1 MDVTKGNH
9 PSGRFTISVTLHDG
23 SYAKSEFEAVS
34 LTASK
39 SGYTSVSMHFNTDE
53 QRQKFIKH
61 IVEAPITTY
70 D

>member
-9 PSGRFTISVTLHDG
+9 PSGRFTLSVTLQDE
-23 SYAKSEFEAVS
+23 SEFEAVS

-39 SGYTSVSMHFNTDE
+39 SGYTTVSMHFDTAE
-53 QRQKFIKH
+53 QRQEFIKH
-61 IVEAPITTY
+61 VTEAPITTY

>member
-9 PSGRFTISVTLHDG
+9 PSGRFTLSVTLQDE
-23 SYAKSEFEAVS
+23 SEFEAVS

-39 SGYTSVSMHFNTDE
+39 SGYTSVSIHFNTDE

-61 IVEAPITTY
+61 VVEAPITTY